1 MRFMSIRIG
10 FIGTG
15 RMASAIIGGILSDD
29 LYGKD
34 EIIGCAPSESTRNR
48 ISSEFGIKMYESAAE
63 VAKLTDFLV
72 LGVKPV
78 QVDSLFTEEG
88 LELGASHLVLSIVAG
103 VKIATLQGYVPDA
116 KIVRVMPNHCCL
128 VGAGAAGYSKGPGV
142 TEEDLEK
149 VRAILDSSGLA
160 VEVGEEDLDAVTGLS
175 GSSPAFMYMILDAMA
190 DVGQMYGMPRKKALK
205 LSAQS
210 MLGAAS
216 MILNTDMTPEELV
229 DNVCS
234 PGGTTIEGVKVLEES
249 GLKNIIIAAVKAS
262 IERSVEMSEE

>member
-1 MRFMSIRIG
+1 MRFMSVRIG

-15 RMASAIIGGILSDD
+15 RMASALIGGILSNG
-29 LYGKD
+29 LYSRD
-34 EIIGCAPSESTRNR
+34 EIIGCAPSEGTRNR

-78 QVDSLFTEEG
+78 QVESLFTEEG
-88 LELGASHLVLSIVAG
+88 LELGASHLVMSIVAG
-103 VKIATLQGYVPDA
+103 VKISTLMGYVPDV

-142 TEEDLEK
+142 TDEGLEK
-149 VRAILDSSGLA
+149 VRLILESSGYA
-160 VEVGEEDLDAVTGLS
+160 VEVEEKDLDAVTGLA

-190 DVGQMYGMPRKKALK
+190 DVGQEYGIPRRKALE

-210 MLGAAS
+210 MLGAAN
-216 MILNTDMTPEELV
+216 MILNTDRTPDELV

-234 PGGTTIEGVKVLEES
+234 PGGTTIEGVKVLENS
-249 GLKNIIIAAVKAS
+249 GLKNIIASAVKAS
-262 IERSVEMSEE
+262 IKRSVEMSEE